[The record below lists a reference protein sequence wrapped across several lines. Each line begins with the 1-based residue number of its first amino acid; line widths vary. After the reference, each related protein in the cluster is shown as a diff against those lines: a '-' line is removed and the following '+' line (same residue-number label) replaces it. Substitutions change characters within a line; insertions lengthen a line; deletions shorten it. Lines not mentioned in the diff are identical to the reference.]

1 MGVTRKAR
9 VMFTCEH
16 KVKDCLAEWAESEN
30 RTVSNL
36 VETLVEEALAAR
48 GALPKKEP
56 LTPASTGSKS
66 RGKKAGGEEAGE

>member
-1 MGVTRKAR
+1 
-9 VMFTCEH
+9 MFTCEH

-56 LTPASTGSKS
+56 PTPTATGRKG
-66 RGKKAGGEEAGE
+66 RGKKDD

>member
-56 LTPASTGSKS
+56 PTPTATGRKG
-66 RGKKAGGEEAGE
+66 RGKKDD